1 MSEQKLRNS
10 GRTVVVNFYQIYTSS
25 IFNTD
30 KKVLSYLLISFAAV
44 SCVSWITERSEPYL
58 SSGEDSTYTAEFSIK
73 GVCYIG
79 RWAWCPWY
87 DGHLL
92 PLSRFGQYSHCFADL
107 PSIRPK

>member
-44 SCVSWITERSEPYL
+44 SCVS
-58 SSGEDSTYTAEFSIK
+58 
-73 GVCYIG
+73 
-79 RWAWCPWY
+79 
-87 DGHLL
+87 
-92 PLSRFGQYSHCFADL
+92 
-107 PSIRPK
+107 